1 MFGFVLGQVQF
12 SFEWAV
18 VIAITVVACATDIR
32 SRRVPNML
40 TGPAWILGL
49 VWAFSQGGWTGLGD
63 GFAASLILAL
73 PYVLLFVFAGGGAG
87 DAKLMAAVGA
97 WLGIMNGLLALF
109 AIALCGTVIAIGVAI
124 HHKRF
129 RSVMTYV
136 KQSVCAVLYTVSSRT
151 PTLEIVSAIDTE
163 IGAQTRHQIE
173 QAHEAIDA
181 AGLGHHPGKSRDQG
195 HGGLVVEEAPAVI
208 AVTPFVKRLS
218 VVRGDDDGHLRPR
231 RML

>member
-18 VIAITVVACATDIR
+18 VIAITVVACATDVR
-32 SRRVPNML
+32 SRRVPNVL

-49 VWAFSQGGWTGLGD
+49 VWAFSQGGWAGLGD

-87 DAKLMAAVGA
+87 DAKLMAALGA

-109 AIALCGTVIAIGVAI
+109 TIALCGSVMAIAVAV

-129 RSVMTYV
+129 RSVMVYV
-136 KQSVCAVLYTVSSRT
+136 KQSVRAVLYTVSSRGR
-151 PTLEIVSAIDTE
+151 VSDLTFASRGRQEMMTMPYGVAIFS
-163 IGAQTRHQIE
+163 GACL
-173 QAHEAIDA
+173 A
-181 AGLGHHPGKSRDQG
+181 AGMA
-195 HGGLVVEEAPAVI
+195 GLWSA
-208 AVTPFVKRLS
+208 
-218 VVRGDDDGHLRPR
+218 
-231 RML
+231 